1 MKQHDSRPD
10 ISVIVPVYN
19 TERYIRQC
27 LSSICN
33 QSLKNIE
40 IICINDGSTD
50 NSEVII
56 REICTHDNR
65 IILVNQKNAGPSE
78 ARKTGILQASGK
90 YIGFVDSDDY
100 IDKKFFECLYTVACA
115 KDADIVATT
124 SFFIFSEDNGI
135 SLKNTGC
142 SQEKQYITTRER
154 CILFLRTGSV
164 CNKIYKNCFAKQ
176 SVKYYISSNTPAED
190 NSFTIFSLITASNVA
205 LVTGAKYFYRQN
217 EASICHAPVS
227 LETCNQV
234 YILYGKILA
243 QLQDLAPQDEQ
254 LYAAFIRRRRDWDCF
269 QLAERL
275 STCHERM
282 CFLKQTRDPRFHV
295 MYLARKIRNLLKK
308 AYSTSV
314 KYLLNYV

>member
-1 MKQHDSRPD
+1 MKQQDSRPD

-40 IICINDGSTD
+40 IICINDGSPD
-50 NSEVII
+50 ASEAII
-56 REICTHDNR
+56 REMRLYDKR
-65 IILVNQKNAGPSE
+65 IILINKKNGGLSE
-78 ARKTGILQASGK
+78 ARKTGVAQAAGK
-90 YIGFVDSDDY
+90 YIGFIDSDDY
-100 IDKKFFECLYTVACA
+100 IEKYFFEYLYMAACA
-115 KDADIVATT
+115 EDAYIAVTT
-124 SFFIFSEDNGI
+124 SMVAFSEDGKTY
-135 SLKNTGC
+135 LKKSCFHEKKRQLTNKDRC
-142 SQEKQYITTRER
+142 S
-154 CILFLRTGSV
+154 LFLHMGSA
-164 CNKIYKNCFAKQ
+164 CNKIYKNEFIKQ
-176 SVKYYISSNTPAED
+176 SIKYYIPTTTPAED
-190 NSFTIFSLITASNVA
+190 NSFTIFSLITASK
-205 LVTGAKYFYRQN
+205 VTLTTEAKYFYRQRK
-217 EASICHAPVS
+217 ASMSRAPVS

-234 YILYGKILA
+234 YLLYRKILA